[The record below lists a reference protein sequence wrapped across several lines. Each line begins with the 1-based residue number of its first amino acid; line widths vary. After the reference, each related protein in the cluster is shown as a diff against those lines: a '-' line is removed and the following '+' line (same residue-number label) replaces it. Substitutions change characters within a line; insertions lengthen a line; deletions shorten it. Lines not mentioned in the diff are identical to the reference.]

1 VRTKTAY
8 RKSAENIPPPG
19 EATAPAIEAPA
30 VAVEVQ
36 PQPELSQPDETALAL
51 QRQIDALARSEALQR
66 QAAEQQLQPQ
76 RPMSREDRLAVW
88 RMQGMPEVE
97 LKFLTANPAL
107 VDMPQLTAYAANEAL
122 QQGHERGSEAFLN
135 ATKLNFDKHLQ
146 QLQAQAQTQTP
157 TEPAMTPT
165 PKFFEPPPA
174 PKPRG
179 PQGPI
184 VSAPVSREVPTG
196 EPRPEYQQDPRRV
209 TLSVEERQVA
219 AASGISEVTYAA
231 NKLKM
236 LRMKAAGEI
245 Q

>member
-146 QLQAQAQTQTP
+146 HLQAQAQTP
-157 TEPAMTPT
+157 TESVMQET
-165 PKFFEPPPA
+165 PKFFAPPA
-174 PKPRG
+174 QPKPKPNG
-179 PQGPI
+179 GPI
-184 VSAPVSREVPTG
+184 VSAPVSRTVPDG
-196 EPRPEYQQDPRRV
+196 SGSRPEYQQDPRRV
-209 TLSVEERQVA
+209 TLSVDEREIA
-219 AASGISEVTYAA
+219 RASGISEIEYAR
-231 NKLKM
+231 NKIKLQG
-236 LRMKAAGEI
+236 MKSRGEV